1 MFSITTNS
9 ANETLALGRK
19 IAPFLKKGDVIVL
32 LGDLGAGKT
41 LFVSGLLDF
50 YNKKDEASS
59 PTFTIVNEYNLK
71 DDLTLF
77 HFDVYRLE
85 SSDEFLAIGGDEF
98 FDKGISVI
106 EWGNK
111 ISDVLPKDSLF
122 INIEKDPDDIN
133 KRIFSFNSS
142 SDKFNSLFEEVNLK
156 WKF

>member
-9 ANETLALGRK
+9 ANETLEIGK
-19 IAPFLKKGDVIVL
+19 KMAPYLNKGDVIVL

-50 YNKKDEASS
+50 YNKKEEASS

-71 DDLTLF
+71 DNLNLF

-98 FDKGISVI
+98 FEKGICVI
-106 EWGNK
+106 EWGDK
-111 ISDVLPKDSLF
+111 ISDVIPKDAL
-122 INIEKDPDDIN
+122 IIKIEKDVDDIN
-133 KRIFSFNSS
+133 KRTICFNSS
-142 SDKFNSLFEEVNLK
+142 SNRYDNLIKEVTSK

>member
-1 MFSITTNS
+1 MFSVTTNS
-9 ANETLALGRK
+9 ENETLALGRK

-77 HFDVYRLE
+77 HFDVYRLD
-85 SSDEFLAIGGDEF
+85 SSNEFLAIGGDEF

-106 EWGNK
+106 ELGNK
-111 ISDVLPKDSLF
+111 ILDVLPKDSLF
-122 INIEKDPDDIN
+122 INIEKNPDDVN

-156 WKF
+156 

>member
-1 MFSITTNS
+1 MFSVTTNS
-9 ANETLALGRK
+9 ENETLALGRK

-111 ISDVLPKDSLF
+111 ILDVLPKDSLF
-122 INIEKDPDDIN
+122 INIEKNPDDVN

-156 WKF
+156 

>member
-98 FDKGISVI
+98 FDRGISVI

-122 INIEKDPDDIN
+122 INIEKDPDDVN

-156 WKF
+156 

>member
-1 MFSITTNS
+1 MFNVTTNS
-9 ANETLALGRK
+9 ENETLALGRK

-77 HFDVYRLE
+77 HFDVYRLD
-85 SSDEFLAIGGDEF
+85 SSNEFLAIGGDEF

-111 ISDVLPKDSLF
+111 ILDVLPKDSLF
-122 INIEKDPDDIN
+122 INIEKTPDDVN

-156 WKF
+156 

>member
-9 ANETLALGRK
+9 ANETLEIGK
-19 IAPFLKKGDVIVL
+19 KMAPYLNKGDVIVL

-50 YNKKDEASS
+50 YNKKEEASS

-71 DDLTLF
+71 DNLKLF

-98 FDKGISVI
+98 FEKGICVI
-106 EWGNK
+106 EWGDK
-111 ISDVLPKDSLF
+111 ISDVIPKDAL
-122 INIEKDPDDIN
+122 IIKIEKDVDDIN
-133 KRIFSFNSS
+133 KRTICFNSS
-142 SDKFNSLFEEVNLK
+142 SNRYDNLIKEVTSK
-156 WKF
+156 

>member
-9 ANETLALGRK
+9 ANETLEIGK
-19 IAPFLKKGDVIVL
+19 KMAPFLNKGDVIVL

-50 YNKKDEASS
+50 YNKKEEASS

-71 DDLTLF
+71 DNLKLF

-98 FDKGISVI
+98 FEKGICVI
-106 EWGNK
+106 EWGDK
-111 ISDVLPKDSLF
+111 ISDVIPKDAL
-122 INIEKDPDDIN
+122 IIKIEKDVDDIN
-133 KRIFSFNSS
+133 KRTICFNSS
-142 SDKFNSLFEEVNLK
+142 SNRYDNLIKEVTSK
-156 WKF
+156 

>member
-71 DDLTLF
+71 VPEYVTGVML
-77 HFDVYRLE
+77 R
-85 SSDEFLAIGGDEF
+85 
-98 FDKGISVI
+98 
-106 EWGNK
+106 W
-111 ISDVLPKDSLF
+111 
-122 INIEKDPDDIN
+122 
-133 KRIFSFNSS
+133 RI
-142 SDKFNSLFEEVNLK
+142 
-156 WKF
+156 

>member
-1 MFSITTNS
+1 MFSVTTNS
-9 ANETLALGRK
+9 ENETLALGRK

-77 HFDVYRLE
+77 HFDVYRLD
-85 SSDEFLAIGGDEF
+85 SSNEFLAIGGDEF

-111 ISDVLPKDSLF
+111 ILDVLPKDSLF
-122 INIEKDPDDIN
+122 INIEKNPDDLN

-156 WKF
+156 

>member
-1 MFSITTNS
+1 MFSVTTNS
-9 ANETLALGRK
+9 ENETLALGRK
-19 IAPFLKKGDVIVL
+19 IAPFLRKGDVIVL

-85 SSDEFLAIGGDEF
+85 SSNEFLAIGGDEF

-111 ISDVLPKDSLF
+111 ILDVLPKDSLF
-122 INIEKDPDDIN
+122 INIEKNPDDVN

>member
-9 ANETLALGRK
+9 TNETLEIGK
-19 IAPFLKKGDVIVL
+19 KMAPYLNKGDVIVL

-50 YNKKDEASS
+50 YNKKEEASS
-59 PTFTIVNEYNLK
+59 PTFTIVNEYDLK
-71 DDLTLF
+71 DDLKLF

-98 FDKGISVI
+98 FEKGICVI

-111 ISDVLPKDSLF
+111 ILDVIPKDAL
-122 INIEKDPDDIN
+122 IIKIEKDVDDIN
-133 KRIFSFNSS
+133 KRTICFNSS
-142 SDKFNSLFEEVNLK
+142 SNKYDNLIKEVTSK
-156 WKF
+156 

>member
-9 ANETLALGRK
+9 ANETLEIGK
-19 IAPFLKKGDVIVL
+19 KMAPYLNKGDVIVL

-50 YNKKDEASS
+50 YNKKEEASS

-71 DDLTLF
+71 DNLKLF

-98 FDKGISVI
+98 FEKGICVI
-106 EWGNK
+106 EWGDK
-111 ISDVLPKDSLF
+111 ISDVIPKDAL
-122 INIEKDPDDIN
+122 IIKIEKDVDDIN
-133 KRIFSFNSS
+133 KRTICFNSS
-142 SDKFNSLFEEVNLK
+142 SNRYDNLIKEVTSK

>member
-19 IAPFLKKGDVIVL
+19 IAPFLKKGDVLVL

-71 DDLTLF
+71 DNLTLF

-111 ISDVLPKDSLF
+111 ISDALPKDSLF
-122 INIEKDPDDIN
+122 INIEKNPDDVN
-133 KRIFSFNSS
+133 KRIFSFTSS
-142 SDKFNSLFEEVNLK
+142 SDKFDTLFEEVTLK
-156 WKF
+156 

>member
-1 MFSITTNS
+1 MFSVTTNS
-9 ANETLALGRK
+9 ENETLALGRK

-77 HFDVYRLE
+77 HFDVYRLD
-85 SSDEFLAIGGDEF
+85 SSNEFLAIGGDEF

-111 ISDVLPKDSLF
+111 ILDVLPKDSLF
-122 INIEKDPDDIN
+122 INIEKTPDDVN

>member
-9 ANETLALGRK
+9 TNETLALGRK

-122 INIEKDPDDIN
+122 INIEKDPDDVN

-156 WKF
+156 

>member
-85 SSDEFLAIGGDEF
+85 SSNEFLAIGGDEF

-122 INIEKDPDDIN
+122 INIEKDPDDVN

-156 WKF
+156 

>member
-19 IAPFLKKGDVIVL
+19 IAPFLKRGDVIVL

-122 INIEKDPDDIN
+122 INIEKDPDDVN

-156 WKF
+156 

>member
-122 INIEKDPDDIN
+122 INIEKNPDDVN
-133 KRIFSFNSS
+133 KRIFSFTSS
-142 SDKFNSLFEEVNLK
+142 SDKFNALFKEVN
-156 WKF
+156 

>member
-1 MFSITTNS
+1 MFSVTTNS
-9 ANETLALGRK
+9 ENETLALGRK

-85 SSDEFLAIGGDEF
+85 SSNEFLAIGGDEF

-111 ISDVLPKDSLF
+111 ILDVLPKDSLF
-122 INIEKDPDDIN
+122 INIEKNSDDVN

-156 WKF
+156 

>member
-1 MFSITTNS
+1 MFSVTTNS
-9 ANETLALGRK
+9 ENETLALGRK

-77 HFDVYRLE
+77 HFDVYRLD
-85 SSDEFLAIGGDEF
+85 SSNEFLAIGGDEF

-111 ISDVLPKDSLF
+111 ILDVLPKDSLF
-122 INIEKDPDDIN
+122 INIEKNPDDVN

-156 WKF
+156 

>member
-122 INIEKDPDDIN
+122 INIEKDPDDVN

>member
-122 INIEKDPDDIN
+122 INIEKDPDDVN

-142 SDKFNSLFEEVNLK
+142 SDKFDSLFEEVNLK
-156 WKF
+156 

>member
-9 ANETLALGRK
+9 ANETLEIGK
-19 IAPFLKKGDVIVL
+19 KMAPYLNKGDVIVL

-50 YNKKDEASS
+50 YNKKEEASS
-59 PTFTIVNEYNLK
+59 PTFTIVNEYDLK
-71 DDLTLF
+71 DDLKLF

-98 FDKGISVI
+98 FEKGICVI
-106 EWGNK
+106 EWGDK
-111 ISDVLPKDSLF
+111 ISDVIPKDAL
-122 INIEKDPDDIN
+122 IIKIEKDVDDIN
-133 KRIFSFNSS
+133 KRTICFNSS
-142 SDKFNSLFEEVNLK
+142 SNKYDNLIKEVTSK

>member
-1 MFSITTNS
+1 MFSVTTNS
-9 ANETLALGRK
+9 ENETLALGRK

-85 SSDEFLAIGGDEF
+85 SSNEFLAIGGDEF

-111 ISDVLPKDSLF
+111 ILDVLPKDSLF
-122 INIEKDPDDIN
+122 INIEKNPDDVN

-142 SDKFNSLFEEVNLK
+142 SDKFNSLFKEVNLK
-156 WKF
+156 

>member
-9 ANETLALGRK
+9 ANETLEIGK
-19 IAPFLKKGDVIVL
+19 KMAPYLNKGDVIVL

-50 YNKKDEASS
+50 YNKKEEASS
-59 PTFTIVNEYNLK
+59 PTFTIVNEYDLK
-71 DDLTLF
+71 DDLKLF

-98 FDKGISVI
+98 FEKGICVI
-106 EWGNK
+106 EWGDK
-111 ISDVLPKDSLF
+111 ISDVIPKDAL
-122 INIEKDPDDIN
+122 IIKIENDVDDIN
-133 KRIFSFNSS
+133 KRTICFNSS
-142 SDKFNSLFEEVNLK
+142 SNKYDNLIKEVTSK

>member
-9 ANETLALGRK
+9 ENETLALGRK

-85 SSDEFLAIGGDEF
+85 SSNEFLAIGGDEF

-111 ISDVLPKDSLF
+111 ILDVLPKDSLF
-122 INIEKDPDDIN
+122 INIEKNPDDVN

-156 WKF
+156 